1 MCMWCQIPITQLSS
15 VSQVLWYVIYLC
27 MSSPVVTVSFV
38 AMCMWCH
45 VTKFIMNFPNFLMIA
60 YGAIIAAFSR
70 LLQQTFWTF
79 DVYVPGLLPQTYER
93 ISAEQHPSCDT
104 RVLFPIHS
112 LRDENLRFWPPAGA
126 DCQQKSAWEFAVKRP
141 QFHTPNSNWDDM
153 FLDQKIIHLKKINKH
168 NLYTCIV
175 CVKLIFKTM
184 QQIFSEGFPPHVCV
198 YRKQKLKVEL
208 I

>member
-45 VTKFIMNFPNFLMIA
+45 LTKFIMNFPNFLMIA

-79 DVYVPGLLPQTYER
+79 DVYVPGVLPQTYER

-126 DCQQKSAWEFAVKRP
+126 GLSTKISLGICCQAAAISYTKFELRRHVSRSKNHSF
-141 QFHTPNSNWDDM
+141 
-153 FLDQKIIHLKKINKH
+153 KKNK
-168 NLYTCIV
+168 
-175 CVKLIFKTM
+175 
-184 QQIFSEGFPPHVCV
+184 
-198 YRKQKLKVEL
+198 
-208 I
+208 